1 MQKWLEKFLDKKSQT
16 SKVLFLGTEFE
27 ATRIKHVNNKFYMD
41 YFSIFNCNIQERL
54 DKIFEEMNFKE
65 EIKEE
70 KYLSKELLDQDNELE
85 IDEEF
90 CDEK

>member
-1 MQKWLEKFLDKKSQT
+1 
-16 SKVLFLGTEFE
+16 
-27 ATRIKHVNNKFYMD
+27 
-41 YFSIFNCNIQERL
+41 
-54 DKIFEEMNFKE
+54 MNFKE

-90 CDEK
+90 CDEQVQIETMK